1 MLMLDLHPPIAVN
14 IAVLFERNSDLGVE
28 PGQLH
33 HLLKLRICLRGQWD
47 DMLWR
52 LSEDVTLN
60 MGRKTRMRMTTRRDP
75 DL

>member
-1 MLMLDLHPPIAVN
+1 MLILGLGPPIAVN
-14 IAVLFERNSDLGVE
+14 MVVLFEQDSDLPVE

-52 LSEDVTLN
+52 SSDDVTLN
-60 MGRKTRMRMTTRRDP
+60 TGRRTRVRMTTRR
-75 DL
+75 